1 MKEDHEPGR
10 CYACGQDKP
19 VRWKN
24 LYTIGSE
31 GTNLCMECELK
42 VVNMLRKMAMGAT
55 LAKKEEFKAKRRL
68 KEQADR
74 NHTEIG
80 FFGI

>member
-10 CYACGQDKP
+10 CYACGEDKP

-31 GTNLCMECELK
+31 GTNLCIECEIQ
-42 VVNMLRKMAMGAT
+42 VVNFVRKMAILSVMAR
-55 LAKKEEFKAKRRL
+55 KEKFKEKRAL
-68 KEQADR
+68 QIEK
-74 NHTEIG
+74 NVI
-80 FFGI
+80 I

>member
-10 CYACGQDKP
+10 CYACGQDTE

-31 GTNLCMECELK
+31 GTWLCMACEIK
-42 VVNMLRKMAMGAT
+42 VVKLLRTMAQNAT
-55 LAKKEEFKAKRRL
+55 KAKVRKWIEKKKRL
-68 KEQADR
+68 RPSIYER
-74 NHTEIG
+74 ELIL
-80 FFGI
+80 